1 MNNVLVMV
9 VSRAMCMAM
18 LELLGQ
24 SSSDRNDLNGKSK
37 GFPSHLVIEI
47 NSNGIVIDGDDG
59 KLNRSLITLSSE
71 YDTYFKWDVR
81 REFCKRN

>member
-1 MNNVLVMV
+1 MNNVLMMV
-9 VSRAMCMAM
+9 VSRTMCMPM

-24 SSSDRNDLNGKSK
+24 SGSDRNDLNGKSK

-59 KLNRSLITLSSE
+59 KLNRPLITLSSE
-71 YDTYFKWDVR
+71 YDTYFKWDVW

>member
-24 SSSDRNDLNGKSK
+24 SSSDRNDLNGEAK

-47 NSNGIVIDGDDG
+47 NSNGIVIDSHDG

-71 YDTYFKWDVR
+71 YDTHFKWDVW
-81 REFCKRN
+81 RELCKRN

>member
-71 YDTYFKWDVR
+71 YDTYFKWNIR

>member
-1 MNNVLVMV
+1 MNNVLMMV
-9 VSRAMCMAM
+9 VSRTMCMAM
-18 LELLGQ
+18 FELLGQ
-24 SSSDRNDLNGKSK
+24 SSSDRNDLNGESK